1 MIDSVSS
8 NPITPIQQRS
18 AVNDG
23 DQFQQTNTNEK
34 TSTPVKSSNS
44 TSQTEKSQSQK
55 DVEKKKLEEIV
66 KGLNDF
72 LEPKHTSLKF
82 KLHEKLN
89 EYYCQVIDDNSK
101 EVISEIPSKKLLDA
115 YAIMAEQLGFII
127 DK

>member
-8 NPITPIQQRS
+8 NPIPPIQQRS

-23 DQFQQTNTNEK
+23 DHFQQSKSNEK
-34 TSTPVKSSNS
+34 TSLPGKNS
-44 TSQTEKSQSQK
+44 DPITQTEKSG
-55 DVEKKKLEEIV
+55 EKKKLEEIV

-72 LEPKHTSLKF
+72 LKPKQISLKF

-89 EYYCQVIDDNSK
+89 EYYCQVIDDHSN

-127 DK
+127 DKKI